1 MTMREVMSPR
11 SGHLA
16 RGARDESGAVLILVA
31 VALVVLMG
39 FVGLA
44 VDVGGH
50 YNVKRSEQTGADGG
64 ALEGAYEL
72 LRGNTSLVTTAAN
85 AGTTDNG
92 YQDGAYGATIQVD
105 NPPVSGYY
113 VGDAAAVEVVVSQ
126 PGDVTFMG
134 LFGFGQPNVRA
145 RAVAWAGADSHYCI
159 HVLEDVDQDA
169 FDTQSSSVLNAPS
182 CSLMVNSCDSW
193 AGNLTSNSL
202 ATVATASFCGSY
214 VEQSSA
220 DLIAASGYGP
230 YSGVPAAGDPMAW
243 IPPPAGGTIVG
254 GPPSLPNTP
263 WGGTNYACD
272 YVDMEYDTPSVTLD
286 AGVYCGKF
294 TLKNATNATLNPGMY
309 IMQGGPMKIEGD
321 SVIQGTEVT
330 FYFTHS
336 GSYDFE
342 PFSFSSNALANLSAP
357 TSPCTTGGAGPNWA
371 NGCAQADAGSEY
383 YGILFY
389 SNPYSGNYDDE
400 FTFESNTGAHT
411 LNGSIYFPNH
421 IFNVESSA
429 VIDSN
434 YLLIV
439 VRRYIAESNSV
450 VNIGTNFPSGT
461 GSPLKRV
468 ALVE

>member
-1 MTMREVMSPR
+1 M
-11 SGHLA
+11 
-16 RGARDESGAVLILVA
+16 
-31 VALVVLMG
+31 
-39 FVGLA
+39 
-44 VDVGGH
+44 
-50 YNVKRSEQTGADGG
+50 
-64 ALEGAYEL
+64 
-72 LRGNTSLVTTAAN
+72 
-85 AGTTDNG
+85 
-92 YQDGAYGATIQVD
+92 
-105 NPPVSGYY
+105 
-113 VGDAAAVEVVVSQ
+113 EVVVTKPSQ
-126 PGDVTFMG
+126 VTFMS
-134 LFGFGQPNVRA
+134 LFGFGAPTVPA
-145 RAVAWAGADSHYCI
+145 RAVAWAGADSEYCF

-169 FDTQSSSVLNAPS
+169 FDTQSRSVLNAPS

-202 ATVATASFCGSY
+202 ATVSSASFCGGY
-214 VEQSSA
+214 VEQSNA
-220 DLIAASGYGP
+220 DLVATSGYGP
-230 YSGVPAAGDPMAW
+230 YTSVPPAPDPMAW
-243 IPPPAGGTIVG
+243 IPPPAGGSIVG
-254 GPPSLPNTP
+254 GPPAMPNTP
-263 WGGTNYACD
+263 WGSTNYGCD

-286 AGVYCGKF
+286 PGVYCGKF

-321 SVIQGTEVT
+321 SVIQGSGVT

-342 PFSFSSNALANLSAP
+342 PFSFSSNALGNLSAP
-357 TSPCTTGGAGPNWA
+357 TSPCTTGGAGPNWP
-371 NGCAQADAGSEY
+371 NGCAKSGPGSEY

-389 SNPYSGNYDDE
+389 ANPYSGSYDDE

-421 IFNVESSA
+421 VLNVESSA

-434 YLLIV
+434 YLIMV

-450 VNIGTNFPSGT
+450 VNVGTTYPAGL